1 MKELVRA
8 EFVTSVISASANN
21 SVSYRDNH
29 RSFLPFDHE
38 TAMSEQELKAWRQ
51 ECRDMSEQEL
61 KSLVEATGGA
71 PLQVAKYLENFG
83 VYTETTTADVL
94 DDLDNLLSESL
105 QKESIVNNAVKVLL
119 QLPCDLADRKFDRKH
134 CVKRGNFLVETFPAV
149 LIAYRLKFWK
159 ELIAKVKESEA
170 ALQQVCSMED
180 VTNDVKG
187 RLFELIVIARCQTQ
201 TISRSTADLGEGI
214 GHDVFPVRVDS
225 GVWFSG
231 QNLPHPSSMT
241 SNSLFIPQNS
251 NFPAIDLIW
260 KAGMNVWCVQ
270 VHVADHDDCLVSFKE
285 ICESRTWLT
294 AFDNIYLV
302 YLSPD
307 PAVASS
313 LTCLPPAA
321 TQQKIPRLAKAAKTK
336 IQVSAVSKNE
346 IECLKNMQWE
356 AGCWT
361 IDT

>member
-1 MKELVRA
+1 
-8 EFVTSVISASANN
+8 
-21 SVSYRDNH
+21 
-29 RSFLPFDHE
+29 
-38 TAMSEQELKAWRQ
+38 MSEQELKAWRQ

-94 DDLDNLLSESL
+94 DGLDDLLAESP

-134 CVKRGNFLVETFPAV
+134 CVKRGNFLMETFPAV
-149 LIAYRLKFWK
+149 LIAYRIKFWN
-159 ELIAKVKESEA
+159 ELMAKVKESEA
-170 ALQQVCSMED
+170 ALLQVCSMED

-214 GHDVFPVRVDS
+214 GNDVFPVRVDS

-231 QNLPHPSSMT
+231 QDLPHPSSMT

-251 NFPAIDLIW
+251 NFPAIDLLW
-260 KAGMNVWCVQ
+260 KAGMNVWGVQ

-285 ICESRTWLT
+285 MCESRTWLT

-307 PAVASS
+307 PAVTSS

-321 TQQKIPRLAKAAKTK
+321 TRQKIPRLAKAAKTK

-356 AGCWT
+356 AGWT